1 MSPTLLPEGA
11 KKPRQH
17 SIVSLVIIATIAFS
31 LTVVAASIA
40 LMAGVLPAAG
50 LNAAERFDMGALM
63 LFVPICLLTFGII
76 AEATR
81 IAATSPT
88 SIPQTVDRIDWR
100 RSQRED

>member
-1 MSPTLLPEGA
+1 MSPTHLPEGA
-11 KKPRQH
+11 KKPRPL
-17 SIVSLVIIATIAFS
+17 SIVSMVIVATIAFS

-88 SIPQTVDRIDWR
+88 SVPESVERIDWR
-100 RSQRED
+100 RTQRED